1 MALVATLVDLFS
13 MSVLIATF
21 VILAS
26 RLVKHHVYAYT
37 AQNVLL
43 AGVSVLFA
51 LQTGHVELY
60 VLAGFILVIRAWL
73 IPRVLRG
80 VNRAVREQKE
90 RTRYPYV
97 GLGGTIALSLFLVIL
112 VIFLG
117 HSLALRLGLPSS
129 NRLAVGV
136 SVFVLG
142 ILVMTLRRQTVPQV
156 VGFLTA
162 ESGVTLVA
170 LLAASS
176 FPFIVELLL
185 AADLIAAV
193 LILKQLI
200 HVLDVTAG
208 TTDTMDLRRLQG

>member
-1 MALVATLVDLFS
+1 MALNTPFIDLFS
-13 MSVLIATF
+13 MCVLIATF

-26 RLVKHHVYAYT
+26 RLVKHHIYAYT
-37 AQNVLL
+37 AQNILL
-43 AGVSVLFA
+43 AGISILIA
-51 LQTGHVELY
+51 IQTGHSELY
-60 VLAGFILVIRAWL
+60 ILAGFILVIRAWL
-73 IPRVLRG
+73 IPRALRG
-80 VNRAVREQKE
+80 VNDAVSEQKE

-97 GLGGTIALSLFLVIL
+97 GLGGTIALSFALIIL
-112 VIFLG
+112 VIFLS
-117 HSLALRLGLPSS
+117 HALALKLQIPGPNRLG
-129 NRLAVGV
+129 VGI
-136 SVFVLG
+136 SVFTLG

-162 ESGVTLVA
+162 ESGVNLVA

-208 TTDTMDLRRLQG
+208 TTDTQDLRRLQG